1 MKIDIERAFTYVKND
16 PQVVKKFVIGSC
28 LGIFAALIEVVKLF
42 MPDTQGVKLTPE
54 QTSVLFLMISVVL
67 VLMVLGIVCSLFL
80 TGYFIKNANIRIKN
94 PDSLLP
100 DWKAWYFVTGLKA
113 TIAVLFY
120 IIVAVIIA
128 LGVPFLFN
136 ILFHSRPVTAILSI
150 IVYIPLFLALIVIIN
165 LASISFV
172 VDLKFESFFNFSR
185 MKLIYKEN
193 IGQFFL
199 YIVLTLGLSFLVSLA
214 SGILTLTVIGIIAIP
229 VLNFYQF
236 LVVSDLL
243 AQLVR
248 TAPHFKEITGQ
259 EI

>member
-42 MPDTQGVKLTPE
+42 IPDTHGVKLTPE
-54 QTSVLFLMISVVL
+54 QTSVLYLMISVVL
-67 VLMVLGIVCSLFL
+67 VLMVLGVICSLFL
-80 TGYFIKNANIRIKN
+80 TGYFIKNAHARIEN

-100 DWKAWYFVTGLKA
+100 DWKAGYFVTGLKA

-128 LGVPFLFN
+128 LGIPFLFN
-136 ILFHSRPVTAILSI
+136 VLFHSRPVTAILSI

-199 YIVLTLGLSFLVSLA
+199 
-214 SGILTLTVIGIIAIP
+214 TVIGIIAIP

-259 EI
+259 EV